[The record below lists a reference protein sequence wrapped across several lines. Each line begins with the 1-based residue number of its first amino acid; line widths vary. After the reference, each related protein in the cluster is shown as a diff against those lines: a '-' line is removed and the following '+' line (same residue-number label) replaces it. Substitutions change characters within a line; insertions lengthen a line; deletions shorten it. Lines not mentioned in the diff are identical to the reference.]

1 MARCVGPPPRLR
13 IRYALQKLKEEENA
27 LDRTANPSEVQ
38 GKPKRTS
45 EFHLVEPK
53 TRQSRRTIG
62 LPRVTLSAL
71 AEHKAR
77 QANERVLAG
86 SAWKV
91 PRLICEGHRVS
102 VDDLVFVTRVGTPF
116 DAPTVTH
123 RFQALLKRAGIGHH
137 RFHDL
142 RHTAAT
148 LLAVQGIHLRAIQ
161 SCAWLGEFIDAQPL
175 RAFCGR
181 TASGGCDCYGIDFE
195 PSGCQHGC
203 QTDSRKG
210 QLICNRLKRL
220 VGPDGFE
227 PSTNGL

>member
-1 MARCVGPPPRLR
+1 MHPEEFGEGSESKLLSPPE
-13 IRYALQKLKEEENA
+13 AMQ
-27 LDRTANPSEVQ
+27 NPSREVE

-53 TRQSRRTIG
+53 TKQSRRTIG
-62 LPRVTLSAL
+62 LLGVTLSAL
-71 AEHKAR
+71 TEHKAR
-77 QANERVLAG
+77 QAYERLFAG

-91 PRLICEGHRVS
+91 PRLMCEGHRVS

-148 LLAVQGIHLRAIQ
+148 LLAVQGVHPRAIQ
-161 SCAWLGEFIDAQPL
+161 AALGWENLSMLNRYAHFVEEQRQAV
-175 RAFCGR
+175 A
-181 TASGGCDCYGIDFE
+181 TAME
-195 PSGCQHGC
+195 
-203 QTDSRKG
+203 
-210 QLICNRLKRL
+210 LILSPVAVNVAVKP
-220 VGPDGFE
+220 VPAKA
-227 PSTNGL
+227 N

>member
-1 MARCVGPPPRLR
+1 MRILPEKSPGGCARMARCVGPPPRLR

-62 LPRVTLSAL
+62 LPGVTLSAL

-148 LLAVQGIHLRAIQ
+148 LLAVQGVHPRAIQ
-161 SCAWLGEFIDAQPL
+161 AALGWENLSMLNRYAHFVEEQRQAV
-175 RAFCGR
+175 A
-181 TASGGCDCYGIDFE
+181 TAMESILS
-195 PSGCQHGC
+195 PVAV
-203 QTDSRKG
+203 KP
-210 QLICNRLKRL
+210 IPAKAN
-220 VGPDGFE
+220 
-227 PSTNGL
+227 